1 MTKLQEIQALQ
12 SFIESIPLDSYI
24 RPWLESV
31 LPIVEADMNSDIIP
45 FITPKDLRE
54 EAATARSEYK
64 LQLEALHVERD
75 RQISSI
81 ADESKRVIEDAMNR
95 ASEIERVAKERLS
108 GDIARLQQALNYLSL

>member
-12 SFIESIPLDSYI
+12 SFIESIPVDSCI

-64 LQLEALHVERD
+64 LQLEAFHVERD

-81 ADESKRVIEDAMNR
+81 ADESKRVIDDAINR
-95 ASEIERVAKERLS
+95 ASEIERVAKQRLS